1 MIVFFCIAAIFE
13 TRARDDQMDS
23 ESDSPQQG
31 HEHRLCRLDQRWKS
45 FVTVSHNSSD
55 YYNNMALTY
64 KVEHIIYIWFR

>member
-31 HEHRLCRLDQRWKS
+31 HEHRLC
-45 FVTVSHNSSD
+45 
-55 YYNNMALTY
+55 
-64 KVEHIIYIWFR
+64 